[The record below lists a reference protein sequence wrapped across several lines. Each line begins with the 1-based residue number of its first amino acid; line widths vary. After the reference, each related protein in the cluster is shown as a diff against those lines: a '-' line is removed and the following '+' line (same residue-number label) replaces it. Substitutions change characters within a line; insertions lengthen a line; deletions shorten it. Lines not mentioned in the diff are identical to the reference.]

1 VLEWFSANQFFIDIT
16 LINCLLVL
24 SVSVVFQ
31 AGVFSLASVGFMSV
45 GAYTTA
51 ILTTKEGMP
60 LTVGIIAAAVGTA
73 LTGLIV
79 GLIVLRLEGIY
90 LALATLALAQA
101 VLVLIETIGI
111 TDADQGIIGIP
122 TITTTW
128 IVIPILVVV
137 AAVFQVIHRSHH
149 GRAIHLLR
157 ADPVIARSL
166 GVRVRG
172 YKLAALAASGLLAGL
187 AGALD
192 AHEVGAIDPTQYSFS
207 LLVIA
212 LTYAVV
218 GGVAYWAGPLVAAI
232 GLGLLNQFLHG
243 SGTTIETAV
252 YGFVLIALMFV
263 APQGLGDPRLRGL
276 VTAVVARRRPQRS
289 QADQADLEEIRQ

>member
-1 VLEWFSANQFFIDIT
+1 
-16 LINCLLVL
+16 
-24 SVSVVFQ
+24 
-31 AGVFSLASVGFMSV
+31 MSV

-60 LTVGIIAAAVGTA
+60 LGVGIVVAAVGTA
-73 LTGLIV
+73 LTGLII

-101 VLVLIETIGI
+101 VLVLIETVGI
-111 TDADQGIIGIP
+111 TGADQGIIGIP

-128 IVIPILVVV
+128 VVIPILAVV
-137 AAVFQVIHRSHH
+137 AIVFQLIHRSHH

-157 ADPVIARSL
+157 SDPVIARSL
-166 GVRVRG
+166 GVGVRG

-187 AGALD
+187 AGALN
-192 AHEVGAIDPTQYSFS
+192 AHEVGAISPSQYSFS

-218 GGVAYWAGPLVAAI
+218 GGVAYWAGPLIAAI

-263 APQGLGDPRLRGL
+263 APQGLGDPRLRSL
-276 VTAVVARRRPQRS
+276 VTAVARRRPQRS
-289 QADQADLEEIRQ
+289 STDLEEIRQ

>member
-1 VLEWFSANQFFIDIT
+1 VLEWFSTNQFFIDIT

-24 SVSVVFQ
+24 SVFAVFQ

-51 ILTTKEGMP
+51 ILTTKEGLPMG
-60 LTVGIIAAAVGTA
+60 VGIIVAAVGTA
-73 LTGLIV
+73 LAGLIV

-101 VLVLIETIGI
+101 VLVLIETISLTG
-111 TDADQGIIGIP
+111 ADQGIIGIP
-122 TITTTW
+122 TVTTTW

-137 AAVFQVIHRSHH
+137 AAAFQVVHRSHH

-172 YKLAALAASGLLAGL
+172 YKLAALAVSGLLAGL
-187 AGALD
+187 AGALN
-192 AHEVGAIDPTQYSFS
+192 AHEVGAISPDQYTFS

-218 GGVAYWAGPLVAAI
+218 GGVAYWLGPLVAAI
-232 GLGLLNQFLHG
+232 GLGLLNEFLHG

-252 YGFVLIALMFV
+252 YGFVLIALMFG

-276 VTAVVARRRPQRS
+276 VTAAVRWRRPRRS
-289 QADQADLEEIRQ
+289 TAELEEIRQ